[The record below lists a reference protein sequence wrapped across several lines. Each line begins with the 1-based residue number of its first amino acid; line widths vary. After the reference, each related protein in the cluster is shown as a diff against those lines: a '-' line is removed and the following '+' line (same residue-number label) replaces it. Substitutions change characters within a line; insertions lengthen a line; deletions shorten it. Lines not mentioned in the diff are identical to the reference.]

1 MSFAIGAFGS
11 SPATCNRHRRD
22 AESVGITHIIFEL
35 AACDC
40 TCELWGNLGIC
51 EDTRPPPNRRPFPTL
66 SHRINVLTPISRPC
80 TS

>member
-66 SHRINVLTPISRPC
+66 SHRIKVLTPISRPC